1 MHPVPAAPPPSVPNS
16 PLTRFL
22 THPGAWWH
30 HLGHDA
36 AHLARAVLPV
46 AMSILGVLVALVV
59 LAALVRLLSRLR
71 APAGGQ
77 LVEVAVPATVEAKAA
92 LGFWR
97 NLHSVLSGTGRRLGR
112 PGHVVF
118 EIKSSAHGL
127 DLRFWV
133 SSGVPAHA
141 VARAVS
147 SVWPGAQCQV
157 RDAEVRGL
165 LGPVT
170 SVGELHLGAP
180 SWLTLGTDHVVDP
193 LRTVL
198 GALPDWG
205 GTERAVVQVAVRPA
219 AGRSIRMLARAA
231 RSLQT
236 GRPMALLPRLLAAWR
251 SAPARPLPH
260 DPMRSADVRHAVAK
274 ASDLPTFEVAVRFGL
289 SSSGRGRHARRRLR
303 ASARELSAAFGVY
316 AGRNHLVVR
325 RQPGC
330 RRRIERRVL
339 GRGEVLGLSEVAALV
354 HLPVDGQALGLRQA
368 RAAAV
373 APPAEVLAAVQAAR
387 VTSSEDDDAAV

>member
-1 MHPVPAAPPPSVPNS
+1 MPPVPTAPPPSVPNS
-16 PLTRFL
+16 PLNRFL

-46 AMSILGVLVALVV
+46 VLPILGVLVALAV
-59 LAALVRLLSRLR
+59 LAALVRLLARLR

-77 LVEVAVPATVEAKAA
+77 LVEVAVPAAVEAKAA

-97 NLHSVLSGTGRRLGR
+97 NLHAVLSGTGRRLGR
-112 PGHVVF
+112 PGHVAF
-118 EIKSSAHGL
+118 EIESAAHGL
-127 DLRFWV
+127 GLRFWV
-133 SSGVPAHA
+133 SSGVQVHA

-147 SVWPGAQCQV
+147 SAWPGAQCQV
-157 RDAEVRGL
+157 RDAEVRRL
-165 LGPVT
+165 LRPVAA
-170 SVGELHLGAP
+170 VGELRLGAP
-180 SWLTLGTDHVVDP
+180 PWLPLGTDHVVDP
-193 LRTVL
+193 LRTVI
-198 GALPDWG
+198 GALGSWDG
-205 GTERAVVQVAVRPA
+205 DEQGLVQVLVRPA
-219 AGRSIRMLARAA
+219 GARSTRMLIRAA

-236 GRPMALLPRLLAAWR
+236 GRPMAPLPRLLAAWR
-251 SAPARPLPH
+251 NAPARPSPH

-289 SSSGRGRHARRRLR
+289 SSSGRGRHALRRLR
-303 ASARELSAAFGVY
+303 ARARELSAAFGVY

-325 RQPGC
+325 RQLGC

-354 HLPVDGQALGLRQA
+354 HLPVDGQAPGLRQA
-368 RAAAV
+368 RAAV
-373 APPAEVLAAVQAAR
+373 APPAEVLAAIQAAR
-387 VTSSEDDDAAV
+387 GERSEDDDAAV

>member
-46 AMSILGVLVALVV
+46 AMPILGVLVALVV

-77 LVEVAVPATVEAKAA
+77 LVEVAVPPAAEAKAA
-92 LGFWR
+92 LGFLR

-112 PGHVVF
+112 PGHVAF
-118 EIKSSAHGL
+118 EVESAAHGL
-127 DLRFWV
+127 GLRFWV

-147 SVWPGAQCQV
+147 SAWPGAQCQV

-170 SVGELHLGAP
+170 AVGELRLGAP
-180 SWLTLGTDHVVDP
+180 VWLPLGTDHVVDP

-236 GRPMALLPRLLAAWR
+236 GRPMALLPRLFAAWR

-289 SSSGRGRHARRRLR
+289 SSSERGRHARRRLR
-303 ASARELSAAFGVY
+303 ARARELSAAFGVY

-354 HLPVDGQALGLRQA
+354 HLPVDGQAPGLRQA

-373 APPAEVLAAVQAAR
+373 APPAEVLAAIQAAR
-387 VTSSEDDDAAV
+387 VASSEDDDAAV